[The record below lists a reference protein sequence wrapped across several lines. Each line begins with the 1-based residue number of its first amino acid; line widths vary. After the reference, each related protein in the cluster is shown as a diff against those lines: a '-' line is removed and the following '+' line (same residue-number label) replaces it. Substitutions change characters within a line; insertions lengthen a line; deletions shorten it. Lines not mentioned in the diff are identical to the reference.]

1 MPDLMEEIEN
11 ISALLHGEH
20 GGVVLVI
27 LFLGLIFGVISM
39 SILVISVIRCI
50 FGAYQLL
57 KRVVFRNRD
66 SAFRTDAGTGRKCAT
81 QFVVLPLDGITPGDE
96 PGKMALTVQIDGIG
110 HMVCRGHRCFPVI
123 S

>member
-1 MPDLMEEIEN
+1 MVNLIADLADI
-11 ISALLHGEH
+11 IALLHGEH

-66 SAFRTDAGTGRKCAT
+66 SAFRTDAGTGRKIRNAVRGST
-81 QFVVLPLDGITPGDE
+81 AGLDNAG
-96 PGKMALTVQIDGIG
+96 
-110 HMVCRGHRCFPVI
+110 R
-123 S
+123 

>member
-1 MPDLMEEIEN
+1 MVNLIADLADI
-11 ISALLHGEH
+11 IALLHGEH

-57 KRVVFRNRD
+57 KRVGLSR
-66 SAFRTDAGTGRKCAT
+66 
-81 QFVVLPLDGITPGDE
+81 
-96 PGKMALTVQIDGIG
+96 
-110 HMVCRGHRCFPVI
+110 CR
-123 S
+123 

>member
-1 MPDLMEEIEN
+1 MVNLIADLADI
-11 ISALLHGEH
+11 IALLHGEH

-66 SAFRTDAGTGRKCAT
+66 SAFRTDAGTGRKMRNA
-81 QFVVLPLDGITPGDE
+81 V
-96 PGKMALTVQIDGIG
+96 
-110 HMVCRGHRCFPVI
+110 RGSTAGRDNAGR
-123 S
+123 

>member
-1 MPDLMEEIEN
+1 MVNLIADLADI
-11 ISALLHGEH
+11 IALLHGEH

-27 LFLGLIFGVISM
+27 LFLGFIFGVISM

-66 SAFRTDAGTGRKCAT
+66 SAFRTDAGTGRKMRNT
-81 QFVVLPLDGITPGDE
+81 G
-96 PGKMALTVQIDGIG
+96 
-110 HMVCRGHRCFPVI
+110 RGSTAGRDNAGQ
-123 S
+123 

>member
-27 LFLGLIFGVISM
+27 LFLGFIFGVISM

-66 SAFRTDAGTGRKCAT
+66 SAFRTDAGTGRKMRNT
-81 QFVVLPLDGITPGDE
+81 G
-96 PGKMALTVQIDGIG
+96 
-110 HMVCRGHRCFPVI
+110 RGSTAGRDNAGQ
-123 S
+123 

>member
-1 MPDLMEEIEN
+1 MVNLIADLADI
-11 ISALLHGEH
+11 IALLHGEH

-27 LFLGLIFGVISM
+27 LFLGLIFRVISM

-66 SAFRTDAGTGRKCAT
+66 SAFRTDAGTGRKMRNA
-81 QFVVLPLDGITPGDE
+81 V
-96 PGKMALTVQIDGIG
+96 
-110 HMVCRGHRCFPVI
+110 RGSTAGRDNAGR
-123 S
+123 

>member
-1 MPDLMEEIEN
+1 Y
-11 ISALLHGEH
+11 LHGEH

-66 SAFRTDAGTGRKCAT
+66 SAFRTDAGTGK
-81 QFVVLPLDGITPGDE
+81 
-96 PGKMALTVQIDGIG
+96 KMRNAV
-110 HMVCRGHRCFPVI
+110 RGSTAGRDNAGR
-123 S
+123 